1 MYMRTASLNVHVCIK
16 FRVLLFSESFLD
28 RRCFSNISV
37 NKLNK
42 SDWCFIF
49 LVWSFP
55 YGKSDNSAIHSL
67 FFVSRRIKW
76 RSDGICHVCERSV
89 PMQPSHII
97 KKNLSLILSFHF
109 NGGGFIFHRSNRC
122 WHRICS
128 KPSQ

>member
-1 MYMRTASLNVHVCIK
+1 MRTASLHVHVCIK

-42 SDWCFIF
+42 SDWCFSLIF
-49 LVWSFP
+49 SLY

-97 KKNLSLILSFHF
+97 KKKLSFYLSILMEGDLF
-109 NGGGFIFHRSNRC
+109 SIVLIAVGIEYVQNPANKWS
-122 WHRICS
+122 
-128 KPSQ
+128 